1 MATTFVLKI
10 KYADTLRRITVQP
23 SPSTNGPDLS
33 YSQLEDIIRQ
43 TFKLPVSLELVITY
57 TDMENDVVTMAGDQD
72 LQDACVNQGL
82 NPLRLQVTTVASST
96 AATPDYIRPPPPFT
110 GRFGHHPHPHHHHG
124 GPPHHHGGGP
134 HGPQGRHHGRHHGRP
149 QNPPNLKNIVE
160 STMKF
165 SQDTAKQTADHVTQ
179 VLQACEPLIKNAPKQ
194 VVSEVMDSIAKAF
207 SALPNGLNRD
217 DLAHPFLAAFPFSQP
232 SSSSTP
238 VFGPAAAPV
247 PPSATPVDDQSIPSS
262 KAPNV
267 SGAAAAATAQEE
279 QPVLHYAVVCDMC
292 NMTPIVG
299 PRYKSLKEHDYDL
312 CQACFEEH
320 GRAEDYDRIDRPLF
334 RPRHL
339 HPPMF
344 GGPMMRC
351 PANPMHHGGRP
362 ACSTR
367 GHHHGGPGGPYGGKP
382 EARAGVS
389 LFGSGGSG
397 GKLDARFV
405 QDVTIFDGTELAPGT
420 QFTKIWRL
428 RNSGSLAWPQQ
439 TQLVHVGGDEMG
451 PIYAATL
458 ELPEHG
464 LAPDDEVEVSVDL
477 VAPERPGRYVSHWR
491 LVAPAGPKFG
501 HRVWVLIQVVE
512 KDEESPQMVESL
524 VMPRQDTTDQEKD
537 DEVLAE
543 VPVVVPDTLANTG
556 VGVTQLEG
564 GVPVVNTVSAAVPPH
579 GENDLIMFDTTP
591 VATQPQ
597 EDTDKVEYP
606 VIDRELSAPII
617 IDFQMGDAAK
627 GPEEAQDA
635 DMENSELGNFSMVD
649 MPVQPSTDFGG
660 PSIEREQIKAA
671 AAAETDPVDAIVAN
685 LEAMGFTE
693 RSLNLELLKKNDND
707 MQRTIDDLVTASEW
721 DPMLEELEEMGF
733 YDMEMNRRLMF
744 KNNGSVKRV
753 VKELVQM
760 YKDPAGS
767 GKGQV

>member
-10 KYADTLRRITVQP
+10 KYADTLRRITVQA

-57 TDMENDVVTMAGDQD
+57 TDMDNDVVTMAGDQD

-96 AATPDYIRPPPPFT
+96 AATPDYIPPPPPPPFT
-110 GRFGHHPHPHHHHG
+110 GRFGHHPHPHHHHHHG

-207 SALPNGLNRD
+207 AALPTGINRD
-217 DLAHPFLAAFPFSQP
+217 DLAHPFLAAFPFGHP

-238 VFGPAAAPV
+238 LFGPAAAPV
-247 PPSATPVDDQSIPSS
+247 PPSASPVDDQSIPSS

-267 SGAAAAATAQEE
+267 SGDAAAATAQEE
-279 QPVLHYAVVCDMC
+279 QPVLHYGVVCDMC

-299 PRYKSLKEHDYDL
+299 PRYKSLKEHNYDL

-344 GGPMMRC
+344 
-351 PANPMHHGGRP
+351 
-362 ACSTR
+362 
-367 GHHHGGPGGPYGGKP
+367 
-382 EARAGVS
+382 GVS

-428 RNSGSLAWPQQ
+428 RNSGSLAWPQH

-501 HRVWVLIQVVE
+501 HRVWVLIQVLLKQIFATSVTFLALLLVVE

-524 VMPRQDTTDQEKD
+524 VMPRQDTADQEKE

-543 VPVVVPDTLANTG
+543 VPVVAPDTLANTG
-556 VGVTQLEG
+556 VSVTQLEG
-564 GVPVVNTVSAAVPPH
+564 GVPVVNTVSAAVPSR
-579 GENDLIMFDTTP
+579 GENDLIMFETNP

-597 EDTDKVEYP
+597 EDTDKIEYP
-606 VIDRELSAPII
+606 VIDRELTAPIVV
-617 IDFQMGDAAK
+617 DFQMGDAGK

-649 MPVQPSTDFGG
+649 MPVQPSNDFGG
-660 PSIEREQIKAA
+660 PSIEREQIKAAA

-685 LEAMGFTE
+685 LEAMGFTQ

-733 YDMEMNRRLMF
+733 YDTEMNRRLMF